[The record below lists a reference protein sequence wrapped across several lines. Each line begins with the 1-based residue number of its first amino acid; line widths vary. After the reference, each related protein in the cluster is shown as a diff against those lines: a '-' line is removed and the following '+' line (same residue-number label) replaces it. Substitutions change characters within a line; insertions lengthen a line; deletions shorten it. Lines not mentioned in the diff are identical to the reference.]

1 GFASEEIPSA
11 FAELLLVEHLL
22 ATDADLGRA
31 LLACELDSAVHV
43 AYMTAAFARFE
54 QAAYALRTDGQA
66 LSADRLNALSEA
78 AAAKVWGDGVTEHL
92 GSGKL
97 SWASMPHFIP
107 YRFSPYAYAF
117 AFLIAAGLLARAR
130 EPGFAERYERFLTAG
145 GSASTEELLAVVGVE
160 LDDPEIWNDGF
171 AVLEGFVE
179 YMT

>member
-78 AAAKVWGDGVTEHL
+78 AAAEGWGGAGTADL
-92 GSGKL
+92 GSRQL
-97 SWASMPHFIP
+97 SRASLP
-107 YRFSPYAYAF
+107 
-117 AFLIAAGLLARAR
+117 
-130 EPGFAERYERFLTAG
+130 
-145 GSASTEELLAVVGVE
+145 
-160 LDDPEIWNDGF
+160 
-171 AVLEGFVE
+171 
-179 YMT
+179 